1 MERLVC
7 KSVYKREKFL
17 KEGGNWV
24 KWQTIFGEE
33 NDSVIRLFS
42 HSQTHR
48 WRRKFRHFLYLFSLI
63 DRFTAAISSIL
74 SDDLTTMTT
83 SAVNLDEDISLIMI
97 GERNVKVTTDSLI
110 LATSKKNFDM
120 SSSKR
125 RSDFADSIADV
136 SETSLYNCENNVA
149 DKSTQDINPINF
161 SGLTFKST
169 QQNSFFH
176 KVSLVMF
183 VRKQCDQIWRFFIE

>member
-7 KSVYKREKFL
+7 KSVYEREKFL
-17 KEGGNWV
+17 IEGGNWV

-48 WRRKFRHFLYLFSLI
+48 WRRKFKHFLYLFSLI

-83 SAVNLDEDISLIMI
+83 SASRQCREASLTKYDQRSID
-97 GERNVKVTTDSLI
+97 VKSTWL
-110 LATSKKNFDM
+110 LW
-120 SSSKR
+120 
-125 RSDFADSIADV
+125 DV
-136 SETSLYNCENNVA
+136 SIHEYTLGSID
-149 DKSTQDINPINF
+149 DKSSF
-161 SGLTFKST
+161 ETFAKPYID
-169 QQNSFFH
+169 F
-176 KVSLVMF
+176 
-183 VRKQCDQIWRFFIE
+183 